1 MEGSEVENLGGDAG
15 KWLVVYVNVD
25 EIFLPPRQTK
35 ESSMSAGFIRSFLER
50 AVSSLKNALPS
61 H

>member
-1 MEGSEVENLGGDAG
+1 MEGSQVENPGGE
-15 KWLVVYVNVD
+15 WLVVYVNVD